1 MPRDYTP
8 RRRTKTKR
16 ERERKVVPD
25 TLRKLAGSQKE
36 NARRYLS
43 GELVRALSRV
53 EAHWRPGWDDPSH
66 RSSSGHVT
74 SARLFGPGRAPIAEE
89 DAPDHYTLRFKTRGT
104 IIGADGG
111 MFVLGSHQLVLRDET
126 FLLAIA
132 HLRADGLCCENCAEM
147 PYWHDM
153 FSKVEEHR
161 LKPGEVCHL
170 NHLLRSPLGIWV
182 THSQAVVKAKVV
194 PEEHVRIALALF
206 DRTAWYE
213 VDEPERP
220 QPAKKKPGRPKTKV
234 LKPLDSD

>member
-8 RRRTKTKR
+8 RRRV
-16 ERERKVVPD
+16 ERERKAVPE
-25 TLRKLAGSQKE
+25 TLRQLAGSQRE
-36 NARRYLS
+36 SARRFLS
-43 GELVRALSRV
+43 GELIRALSRV
-53 EAHWRPGWDDPSH
+53 EAHWRPGWDDPSN
-66 RSSSGHVT
+66 RASSGHVT

-132 HLRADGLCCENCAEM
+132 HVRADGLCCENCAEM

-153 FSKVEEHR
+153 FSKPEDHH
-161 LKPGEVCHL
+161 LPKGETCHL
-170 NHLLRSPLGIWV
+170 NTLLRSPLSIWV
-182 THSQAVVKAKVV
+182 THAQAVVKAKEV

-206 DRTAWYE
+206 DRAAWYE
-213 VDEPERP
+213 VDEPERTP
-220 QPAKKKPGRPKTKV
+220 PGPGRPKKV
-234 LKPLDSD
+234 AR